1 MPRRNRNSGTLPPDN
16 ALLADQLADLAA
28 RLGICG
34 PPARAGQPAPIPPAS
49 TAKAV
54 TP

>member
-1 MPRRNRNSGTLPPDN
+1 MPRRNRNSGTCPPDP
-16 ALLADQLADLAA
+16 AWLASELADLAA
-28 RLGICG
+28 SLGI
-34 PPARAGQPAPIPPAS
+34 PFQPVSIPPAP

>member
-1 MPRRNRNSGTLPPDN
+1 MPRRNRNSGTSPIDP
-16 ALLADQLADLAA
+16 AWLAIELADLAA
-28 RLGICG
+28 RLGI
-34 PPARAGQPAPIPPAS
+34 PGQPSPVLPAP